1 MGSAAPYVNLLC
13 WHNSKPVTTPDWST
27 NWCSVSF
34 TISQNVIH
42 LSPYKK
48 GDNFGLRKIQKK
60 KINLHIFIS
69 YFMHSK
75 TFIFH
80 SFYTHI
86 NYFSGTQKIIK
97 KHTFLSEW
105 QRILTI
111 IILLVFFC
119 KYSSFVTYHRHKC
132 LKCLK
137 NAVLKHE

>member
-13 WHNSKPVTTPDWST
+13 WHKSKPVTTPDWST

-48 GDNFGLRKIQKK
+48 GHFWRKEFKLYF
-60 KINLHIFIS
+60 LHIFIS

-75 TFIFH
+75 TLIVH
-80 SFYTHI
+80 GFYTHI
-86 NYFSGTQKIIK
+86 NYFWEHK
-97 KHTFLSEW
+97 KSKKAHGAAFFITNYDEFSLFFFASC
-105 QRILTI
+105 
-111 IILLVFFC
+111 FC
-119 KYSSFVTYHRHKC
+119 KYSSLSHKC